1 MFLLI
6 TKIKAGAASLE
17 LFQARKEEQVE
28 AENSSVAVAQQPTP
42 AANLKT
48 SEKSRSA
55 STALEFRRALWQ
67 EPVGDWMP
75 AHRGEGHRK
84 DGVADVTN
92 VVVHSPRPVQAAL
105 PAEKCSSG
113 LGLAISPWAQLF
125 PSLSQTLSAPSTC
138 CCLTSSSSP

>member
-6 TKIKAGAASLE
+6 SKIKAGAASLE

-28 AENSSVAVAQQPTP
+28 AENSSVAVPQQPTP

-48 SEKSRSA
+48 SGKSWSA
-55 STALEFRRALWQ
+55 STALEFGRALWQ

-75 AHRGEGHRK
+75 AHSSEGHGK

-92 VVVHSPRPVQAAL
+92 VVMDSPGLSRPLCQLRNAPQASAL
-105 PAEKCSSG
+105 QSAPGLSSSR
-113 LGLAISPWAQLF
+113 AYHK
-125 PSLSQTLSAPSTC
+125 LSAPSTC

>member
-1 MFLLI
+1 M
-6 TKIKAGAASLE
+6 
-17 LFQARKEEQVE
+17 
-28 AENSSVAVAQQPTP
+28 AVAQQPTP
-42 AANLKT
+42 AANLKI
-48 SEKSRSA
+48 SGKSWSA
-55 STALEFRRALWQ
+55 STALEFGRALWQ

-75 AHRGEGHRK
+75 AHRGEGHGK

-125 PSLSQTLSAPSTC
+125 PSLSQTLCSQHLLLSNELLFSLGTALENILLASAA
-138 CCLTSSSSP
+138 